1 MKSDDP
7 MQKQRQNSIQQKV
20 SSIFTQGLGEHSG
33 VQGLTA
39 N

>member
-1 MKSDDP
+1 MKSDYP
-7 MQKQRQNSIQQKV
+7 IQKQRQNSIQQEV
-20 SSIFTQGLGEHSG
+20 SSIFTQGLGEQSG